1 MEIAAANIKL
11 MSPSATPIIVAGI
24 VDSQKD
30 IFDGGIDTPLRLCHF
45 MAQCAHESAHFT
57 VTREFASGAA
67 YEGRKDLG
75 NVNPGDGKRYRG
87 RGLIQTTG
95 RRNYRDTTAD
105 IRLMIP
111 DAPDFEANPEA
122 LEEFP
127 WALLSA
133 ISYWRRRKI
142 NSVAD
147 KDDVEAVTRKVNGG
161 LNGLAEREKYLA
173 KAKSVWMA
181 GGGTSAAASSASA
194 SDADPTL
201 KVGDSG
207 EAVTRL
213 QNMLIEAG
221 FTVSADG
228 TFGNFTKSAVI
239 AFQSG
244 NGLEPDGVVGAQTWT
259 VLKAKIGVAA
269 TS

>member
-1 MEIAAANIKL
+1 MEITAANVKL
-11 MSPSATPIIVAGI
+11 MSPNARPIIVAGI
-24 VDSQKD
+24 VDNQKD

-95 RRNYRDTTAD
+95 RKNYRDTTTD

-111 DAPDFEANPEA
+111 SAPDFEAEPEA

-142 NSVAD
+142 NVPAD

-161 LNGLAEREKYLA
+161 TNGLAEREKYLA
-173 KAKSVWMA
+173 KAKSVWMSGA
-181 GGGTSAAASSASA
+181 GSNGTATHGLAAN
-194 SDADPTL
+194 ADPTL

-221 FTVSADG
+221 FTVMADG
-228 TFGNFTKSAVI
+228 GFGNFTKSAVI
-239 AFQSG
+239 AFQSA
-244 NGLEPDGVVGAQTWT
+244 NGLEADGVAGAQTWA

-269 TS
+269 TT

>member
-1 MEIAAANIKL
+1 MEITAANVKL
-11 MSPSATPIIVAGI
+11 ISPHATPIIVAGI

-105 IRLMIP
+105 IRLMILTHRISRP
-111 DAPDFEANPEA
+111 IRRHSKSFRGSPVGDLLLAAPKDHHRRRQGRCPGRHPQRSTAERSR
-122 LEEFP
+122 
-127 WALLSA
+127 SA
-133 ISYWRRRKI
+133 RSIWPKREIGLDVWRRART
-142 NSVAD
+142 AP
-147 KDDVEAVTRKVNGG
+147 G
-161 LNGLAEREKYLA
+161 
-173 KAKSVWMA
+173 
-181 GGGTSAAASSASA
+181 ASA
-194 SDADPTL
+194 SIPIRTL
-201 KVGDSG
+201 KVGDNG

-221 FTVSADG
+221 FTVSAD
-228 TFGNFTKSAVI
+228 A
-239 AFQSG
+239 
-244 NGLEPDGVVGAQTWT
+244 
-259 VLKAKIGVAA
+259 KASA
-269 TS
+269 TSPSRR